1 MLAKF
6 ATAIMR
12 NNILVGIVMSIITMD
27 IMGIV
32 FMWMT
37 MVAIVGCMLGMMGLK
52 TMAIFCIAIGF
63 ISMVISIILGIK
75 IYKYYKTH

>member
-1 MLAKF
+1 
-6 ATAIMR
+6 
-12 NNILVGIVMSIITMD
+12 MSIKTMET
-27 IMGIV
+27 MGIV

-37 MVAIVGCMLGMMGLK
+37 MVAIVGCMLGMAGLK
-52 TMAIFCIAIGF
+52 TMAIICIAIGY

>member
-1 MLAKF
+1 
-6 ATAIMR
+6 
-12 NNILVGIVMSIITMD
+12 MSIKTMET
-27 IMGIV
+27 MGIV

-37 MVAIVGCMLGMMGLK
+37 MIAIVGCILGMTGLK
-52 TMAIFCIAIGF
+52 TMAIICIAIGF

>member
-1 MLAKF
+1 
-6 ATAIMR
+6 
-12 NNILVGIVMSIITMD
+12 MSIKTMET
-27 IMGIV
+27 MGIV

-37 MVAIVGCMLGMMGLK
+37 MVAIVGCMLGMAGLK
-52 TMAIFCIAIGF
+52 TMAIICIAIGF

>member
-1 MLAKF
+1 M
-6 ATAIMR
+6 
-12 NNILVGIVMSIITMD
+12 NIKTMET
-27 IMGIV
+27 MGIV

-37 MVAIVGCMLGMMGLK
+37 MVAIVGCMLGMIGL
-52 TMAIFCIAIGF
+52 TTIAMICIALGF

>member
-1 MLAKF
+1 
-6 ATAIMR
+6 
-12 NNILVGIVMSIITMD
+12 MSIKTMET
-27 IMGIV
+27 MGIV

-52 TMAIFCIAIGF
+52 TMAIICIAIGF

>member
-1 MLAKF
+1 
-6 ATAIMR
+6 
-12 NNILVGIVMSIITMD
+12 MSIKTMET
-27 IMGIV
+27 MGIV

-37 MVAIVGCMLGMMGLK
+37 MVAIVGCILGMTGLK
-52 TMAIFCIAIGF
+52 TIAIICIAIGF